1 VPLLQ
6 VPLRQTRIL
15 QALIRRCAA
24 MSPGQVTAIFTATAV
39 VMAVPIGLG
48 VWEILLRI
56 GIPVLALMIAIT
68 AVIVAV
74 PLANFLALTLDW
86 GRAQQQSL
94 RYKEALLLSAQR
106 MAKLGHWRWT
116 LGSGYYQLSEDICPL
131 YGLTPDNPYL
141 NLDRLF
147 EIVHPDDHAAI
158 REALHGLLEEHRPQ
172 EVEYRL
178 RAPDGG
184 YRTIWLDGRCEYDPD
199 GRMISIFGVIQDITE
214 RKRIEVDLRAAL
226 ERAEVASRAKSHF
239 LASMSHELRT
249 PLNAVLGFS
258 EVMRD
263 ERLGT
268 MANPRYREYAADIHD
283 SGTHLLSLIDGLL
296 DVAKIEAG
304 RYELHETRL
313 DLRSVIERAVRTVQP
328 VAARKA
334 QTIAMEVPE
343 PAPVVLADERA
354 LHQILLNLLS
364 NAIKFSYSGGVIE
377 LRVTLPAE
385 GITITVEDHGIGIP
399 PDQIADVGKPFFQ
412 AHAQTARIAGG
423 TGIGLTVTRSLVD
436 LHGGTLAVTSE
447 YGHGTCVTIGLPAAR
462 LVSRAK
468 PSAA

>member
-1 VPLLQ
+1 
-6 VPLRQTRIL
+6 
-15 QALIRRCAA
+15 
-24 MSPGQVTAIFTATAV
+24 
-39 VMAVPIGLG
+39 
-48 VWEILLRI
+48 
-56 GIPVLALMIAIT
+56 
-68 AVIVAV
+68 
-74 PLANFLALTLDW
+74 
-86 GRAQQQSL
+86 
-94 RYKEALLLSAQR
+94 
-106 MAKLGHWRWT
+106 
-116 LGSGYYQLSEDICPL
+116 
-131 YGLTPDNPYL
+131 
-141 NLDRLF
+141 
-147 EIVHPDDHAAI
+147 
-158 REALHGLLEEHRPQ
+158 
-172 EVEYRL
+172 
-178 RAPDGG
+178 
-184 YRTIWLDGRCEYDPD
+184 
-199 GRMISIFGVIQDITE
+199 
-214 RKRIEVDLRAAL
+214 
-226 ERAEVASRAKSHF
+226 
-239 LASMSHELRT
+239 MSHELRT

-268 MANPRYREYAADIHD
+268 MANPAYREYAADIHD

-343 PAPVVLADERA
+343 PAHVVLADERA

-462 LVSRAK
+462 LASRAK